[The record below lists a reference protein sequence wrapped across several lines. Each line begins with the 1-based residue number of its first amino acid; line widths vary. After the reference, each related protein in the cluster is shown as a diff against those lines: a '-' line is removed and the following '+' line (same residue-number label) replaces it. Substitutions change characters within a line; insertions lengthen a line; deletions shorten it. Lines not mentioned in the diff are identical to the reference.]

1 MQKAVE
7 LGWEEQIRQR
17 QQVLNMYMLMYVLS
31 TSAHRFSSLVDLI
44 SHLQTVSASREEPSS
59 ELHYY
64 LLRPQAF
71 QLILIL
77 ENIFPQLAILSSAH
91 LSNLDD
97 VPCDNCFLLLI

>member
-17 QQVLNMYMLMYVLS
+17 QQVLYRHMLMYVLS

-91 LSNLDD
+91 LSNLNY